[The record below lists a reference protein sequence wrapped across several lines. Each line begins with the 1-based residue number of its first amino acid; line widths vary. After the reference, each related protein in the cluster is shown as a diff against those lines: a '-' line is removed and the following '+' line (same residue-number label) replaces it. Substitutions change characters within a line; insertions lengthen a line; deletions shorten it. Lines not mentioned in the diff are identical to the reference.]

1 MQALLTCAAAERVLH
16 SRFGVA
22 NKVDLR
28 VQLGNARS
36 APDPA
41 CGRHEIRNVCGKRS
55 PDERHMNASLS
66 SALVPCPPERADVSG
81 KDYILPSRLI
91 ALVLILCVAMA
102 AWFRLGALDA
112 SGFAEDEIDIL
123 RAVESYQH
131 FDFAANA
138 EHPMLAKL
146 LAFGS
151 LHAADEWNHV
161 APRLRLGVIKPE
173 TALRFPVAF
182 AGVLTTLAIF
192 LFVQQL
198 FDAEVG
204 LWAALLW
211 ALDVNATGIN
221 RLGKEDTLLVF
232 FFFVAAWLFERG
244 KRASRGS
251 AVGAQRWYTASGA
264 AFGLMTASKYMPHY
278 LGLHGVVNTI
288 TGLEPGERFPR
299 NGRLF
304 LGFVAA
310 FFSAN
315 FALLLPA
322 TWRHILRY
330 LHGGHVIHTGYVF
343 AHQIYLNTVDVTPW
357 GIPPT
362 FYLVFLATKVPVLVL
377 AALAAGLVPLA
388 RHSRERGFIFIRVFL
403 LFFLLPYSLIAAKF
417 VRYILPL
424 LAFVDILAAV
434 GIVWGLRALTRVI
447 TTDRWRRLATAA
459 GMGLFAVAP
468 LYAEVSSGRSSALY
482 QNAVG
487 AQIAPPG
494 YFFPDDEFNDSGV
507 REAVALIVKQ
517 AGPGAVI
524 ASDAVT
530 VVAEYLARAGR
541 SDLQARSIAHD
552 GLPMNDVETWM
563 LVQDGHRYFEN
574 EAVIAQVEARGPPWR
589 EVRVHGALA
598 VQVYQVRGNSSR
610 ETNNER

>member
-1 MQALLTCAAAERVLH
+1 MPK
-16 SRFGVA
+16 SRA
-22 NKVDLR
+22 TW
-28 VQLGNARS
+28 QS
-36 APDPA
+36 
-41 CGRHEIRNVCGKRS
+41 
-55 PDERHMNASLS
+55 
-66 SALVPCPPERADVSG
+66 DVSG
-81 KDYILPSRLI
+81 KDSFLPSRII
-91 ALVLILCVAMA
+91 ALVLILCVTMA

-138 EHPMLAKL
+138 EHPMLGKL

-161 APRLRLGVIKPE
+161 APRLRLGVITPE

-182 AGVLTTLAIF
+182 AGGLTTLAIF

-198 FDAEVG
+198 FHTEVG

-232 FFFVAAWLFERG
+232 FFFAAAWLFERG
-244 KRASRGS
+244 KRESRANAES
-251 AVGAQRWYTASGA
+251 AQRWYTASGV

-310 FFSAN
+310 FFSTN

-330 LHGGHVIHTGYVF
+330 LHGGQVIHTGYTF
-343 AHQIYLNTVDVTPW
+343 AHQIYVNTVDVTPW

-362 FYLVFLATKVPVLVL
+362 FYLMFLATKVPGLVL
-377 AALAAGLVPLA
+377 AAFAVGLVQLA
-388 RHSRERGFIFIRVFL
+388 RHSQERGFIFMRVFL

-434 GIVWGLRALTRVI
+434 GIVWGLRQLARCI
-447 TTDRWRRLATAA
+447 TGSRWRLLAVTAGTLCCA
-459 GMGLFAVAP
+459 ISP
-468 LYAEVSSGRSSALY
+468 LYAQISTHPFPGFY
-482 QNAVG
+482 QNAIG
-487 AQIAPPG
+487 AHIAPAG
-494 YFFPDDEFNDSGV
+494 YLFPEAFNDAGV
-507 REAVALIVKQ
+507 REAVGLIARQ
-517 AGPGAVI
+517 ARPRAVI
-524 ASDAVT
+524 ASDATT

-541 SDLQARSIAHD
+541 SDMHAWSISRD
-552 GLPMNDVETWM
+552 GLPMGSVETWV
-563 LVQDGHRYFEN
+563 LVQNEHRYFEN
-574 EAVIAQVEARGPPWR
+574 EAVIEQLQRRLQPWR
-589 EVRVHGALA
+589 EVRVLGAVA
-598 VQVYQVRGNSSR
+598 VQVFHLAVTPGE
-610 ETNNER
+610 ETNDER